1 MYKRQIVVY
10 DRIRENLDAGRGS
23 SLIET
28 INMSVRDCLSR
39 TVLTSVTTFIAV
51 LAIFV
56 WGGGIIKN
64 FAFAMMVGVIVGTY
78 SSIFIASPIVVA
90 MDRYLEERKRRNAE
104 IERAL
109 QS

>member
-1 MYKRQIVVY
+1 
-10 DRIRENLDAGRGS
+10 
-23 SLIET
+23 
-28 INMSVRDCLSR
+28 MSVRDCLSR